1 MKKVARITK
10 QDILG
15 IKPGKFEVF
24 LLESARAVRSAV
36 TYAYQLAQYEDLPK
50 GVLKYSTS
58 ADYKNHTAIITA
70 VPVELKYGGN
80 YKTRKNRYN
89 DISRNC
95 RDYRKAS

>member
-50 GVLKYSTS
+50 EVLKYSTS

-70 VPVELKYGGN
+70 VPVE
-80 YKTRKNRYN
+80 
-89 DISRNC
+89 
-95 RDYRKAS
+95 

>member
-10 QDILG
+10 QDILD

-50 GVLKYSTS
+50 G
-58 ADYKNHTAIITA
+58 
-70 VPVELKYGGN
+70 YGS
-80 YKTRKNRYN
+80 YH
-89 DISRNC
+89 
-95 RDYRKAS
+95 

>member
-36 TYAYQLAQYEDLPK
+36 TYAYQRAL
-50 GVLKYSTS
+50 
-58 ADYKNHTAIITA
+58 
-70 VPVELKYGGN
+70 
-80 YKTRKNRYN
+80 
-89 DISRNC
+89 
-95 RDYRKAS
+95 

>member
-15 IKPGKFEVF
+15 IKPGKFEIF
-24 LLESARAVRSAV
+24 LLESAKAVRSAV

-58 ADYKNHTAIITA
+58 AD
-70 VPVELKYGGN
+70 
-80 YKTRKNRYN
+80 TRTIQRLSPLFRLSSKL
-89 DISRNC
+89 
-95 RDYRKAS
+95 